1 MSTPGGWRSAPPAEH
16 LGGRSRRTK
25 MTKLLLVEDDD
36 AIREMMR
43 RRLELRGFAVAQASD
58 GESAV
63 RMALE
68 SPPGAMLLDMEL
80 PGMNGY
86 EVARLLRSD
95 PRCAGVRI
103 FALTAHVTPAERD
116 RALEAGCDGFFSKPI
131 DF

>member
-1 MSTPGGWRSAPPAEH
+1 
-16 LGGRSRRTK
+16 

-43 RRLELRGFAVAQASD
+43 RRLELRGFEVAQASD

-68 SPPGAMLLDMEL
+68 SPPEAILLDMEL
-80 PGMNGY
+80 PRMNGY
-86 EVARLLRSD
+86 EVATVIRSD
-95 PRCAGVRI
+95 PRGAGVRI

-131 DF
+131 DFADLVAQLGALRGAA